1 MCLVGHDRSIGRLGG
16 GEWGFAK
23 GAFNVL
29 RIRIS
34 ELTVDCKEV
43 LVTYACASLACARP
57 IQQMHDLLLQVI
69 VWAPWPQ
76 LEHTTSSMKM
86 VVFRL

>member
-34 ELTVDCKEV
+34 ELCGGRKEV
-43 LVTYACASLACARP
+43 HVTYACASLATHRLFR
-57 IQQMHDLLLQVI
+57 QKYDLLLQVI